1 MDNFR
6 LKVFMSV
13 ATNKSFTKAASE
25 LFITQPA
32 ITKHIKLLEESL
44 ETRLFD
50 RSNHQINLTKAG
62 EIVYKYGIEI
72 IQLYKDIQIEIA
84 AQKNEFKGQFRL
96 GASTTIA
103 QYLLAPV
110 LASFFEKFPQI
121 ELSLLNGNTEQIE
134 HAILNNQLDLGIV
147 EGVSHTLGIKYI
159 DFTEDELVPVVH
171 TKSRYAK
178 LNFMEIDEL
187 VSMPLVLRERGSG
200 TLDVLEKFLKEKGL
214 KLSSLNVIMHLGS
227 TESIKSFLE
236 YSNCVSFMSIRAIK
250 KELERNEMKILSIK
264 DFSIKRQFSFIHLK
278 GQPNAIASTFIRFYM
293 KHHNQ
298 ML

>member
-1 MDNFR
+1 
-6 LKVFMSV
+6 MSV
-13 ATNKSFTKAASE
+13 AANKSFTKAASE

-44 ETRLFD
+44 EIRLFD

-62 EIVYKYGIEI
+62 EIVYKYGVEITQFYNDIE
-72 IQLYKDIQIEIA
+72 IEIA
-84 AQKNEFKGQFRL
+84 ALKNEFKGQFRL

-134 HAILNNQLDLGIV
+134 NAILNNQLDLGIV
-147 EGVSHTLGIKYI
+147 EGINHTLGIKYI
-159 DFTEDELVPVVH
+159 DFTEDELVPIVH
-171 TKSRYAK
+171 SKSRYAK
-178 LNFMEIDEL
+178 LNFVEIDEL
-187 VSMPLVLRERGSG
+187 LSMPLVLRERGSG
-200 TLDVLEKFLKEKGL
+200 TLDVLENFLKEKGL

-236 YSNCVSFMSIRAIK
+236 YSNCFSFMSVRAIK
-250 KELERNEMKILSIK
+250 KELERNEMKLLPIK
-264 DFSIKRQFSFIHLK
+264 DFSIKRPFSFIHLK
-278 GQPNAIASTFIRFYM
+278 GQPNAMSNTFIRFYM
-293 KHHNQ
+293 KNYNQ
-298 ML
+298 KL

>member
-44 ETRLFD
+44 EIRLFD

-62 EIVYKYGIEI
+62 EIVYKYSIEI
-72 IQLYKDIQIEIA
+72 IQLHKDIEIEIA
-84 AQKNEFKGQFRL
+84 ALKNQFKGQFRL